1 MIRVND
7 NILDINDYDY
17 YILCNSD
24 LNYINSYRDIL
35 YKYLLKCRD
44 IMNKENN
51 KLIRVKIAM
60 EILIL
65 LDTKS
70 GHHLLKNDNNLYR
83 SVNNKIKVINET
95 INYFSE
101 TDLYDI
107 QYFLNKLTPIF
118 TNIKTINIDYTTYN
132 YAYEYTIKV

>member
-1 MIRVND
+1 MIRVNN
-7 NILDINDYDY
+7 NILNINDYDY

-24 LNYINSYRDIL
+24 INYINSYRDIL

-83 SVNNKIKVINET
+83 SVNNKIKVITQT
-95 INYFSE
+95 INDFSE

-107 QYFLNKLTPIF
+107 LYFLNKLTPIF

>member
-83 SVNNKIKVINET
+83 SVNNKIKVIIET
-95 INYFSE
+95 INDFSE

>member
-24 LNYINSYRDIL
+24 INYINSYRDIL

-83 SVNNKIKVINET
+83 SVNNKIKVITQT
-95 INYFSE
+95 INDFSE

-107 QYFLNKLTPIF
+107 LYFLNKLTPIF
-118 TNIKTINIDYTTYN
+118 TNINTINIDYTTYN